1 MQDQHTKIM
10 RIAPETDR
18 STLTDAQL
26 VASYAREAL
35 ELGRYPLGAE
45 LAKLADRAA
54 RVGARPAG
62 HDAAQ
67 SALFGHR
74 VADVPL
80 IGSTRE
86 EQPRGSRAP
95 AICQEVVEEN
105 GSRRIC
111 GQPVGWA
118 AGSVGDEHN
127 PPVQAGWYHLDP
139 EITDHVVVVAGY

>member
-1 MQDQHTKIM
+1 VHDQTKIM

-18 STLTDAQL
+18 STLSDAEL

-45 LAKLADRAA
+45 LARLADRAA

-67 SALFGHR
+67 AALFGHR

-80 IGSTRE
+80 IGQTRE
-86 EQPRGSRAP
+86 EHPRSHAP
-95 AICQEVVEEN
+95 STCAQVLELN
-105 GSRRIC
+105 GSRSLC
-111 GQPVGWA
+111 NQPIGWTEIPSNA
-118 AGSVGDEHN
+118 PGHTGE
-127 PPVQAGWYHLDP
+127 WYHLDP
-139 EITDHVVVVAGY
+139 EITDHAAVPAGY

>member
-1 MQDQHTKIM
+1 MQDQTGQTKIM
-10 RIAPETDR
+10 RIHPETDR

-67 SALFGHR
+67 ASLFGQR
-74 VADVPL
+74 VTDVPL
-80 IGSTRE
+80 IGQTRE
-86 EQPRGSRAP
+86 EQPRSHAGTTCA
-95 AICQEVVEEN
+95 AVIEVN
-105 GSRRIC
+105 GSRLLC
-111 GQPVGWA
+111 SQPIAWA
-118 AGSVGDEHN
+118 NGAGNGAE
-127 PPVQAGWYHLDP
+127 WYHLDA
-139 EITDHVVVVAGY
+139 EITDHAAAPAGY